1 MLSSSEIPNSF
12 SGTINIFPIGYY
24 YRAGSSASIK
34 INSTSS
40 KSVSIGDN
48 STFNCFK
55 ITEDQFEGQIL
66 SDLTTPSGHYHVD
79 FLTELSRN
87 ISQGDILN
95 LDNTI
100 AFYKIISL
108 QSASIVDLERR
119 ISALEQRIN

>member
-1 MLSSSEIPNSF
+1 M
-12 SGTINIFPIGYY
+12 
-24 YRAGSSASIK
+24 
-34 INSTSS
+34 
-40 KSVSIGDN
+40 
-48 STFNCFK
+48 
-55 ITEDQFEGQIL
+55 

-79 FLTELSRN
+79 FLTELSTN